1 MKNFDTILVAFA
13 ALAFA
18 AGVAAHPG
26 EVEVAKVSAAARGVA
41 EDLTFALLD
50 ANSSYTAADPGD
62 RGLRLGE
69 LIKAAR
75 DRHDALAALINSDPE
90 EVLKVALPASVRAS
104 FPGEAAPFLEQDAQE
119 DGTLEVYHVDSVHP
133 ADNHYLY
140 VLNTTKGKLSL
151 NFAGK
156 QPAFL
161 TGAKV
166 RVTGLKIDNALAL
179 NSGSSVTTL
188 AAAPLP
194 NTLGAQK
201 TLTMLVNFTD
211 EQTQPYSVADAQA
224 IMFTT
229 TSDYDYEASYQQ
241 TWLTGDVAGWF
252 TIPVSSTTCDYSS
265 IGTYAN
271 QAASKAGFNLSNYT
285 HYVYVFPAN
294 ACSWWGLGTVGGNP
308 SQAWIHSQWGFTLPV
323 VGHEMGHN
331 FGLYHSHSLDCGNVE
346 VADSGCSASEYGDIF
361 DIMGS
366 SNTTPHFNAFQKER
380 LGWLNA
386 GVSPP
391 LTTITSGSGTYT
403 IAPMEMGRN
412 TTSRA
417 LKIAKTTSCTS
428 TQQQWYYVES
438 RQAQGYDAFLSG
450 YTNVLSGVLVHEGTD
465 GDPNSGYLLDMTP
478 ATDSWY
484 DAALDAGSTFTDTAT
499 GLTITPTS
507 VTSSGTIVSVTAPA
521 TSCTHA
527 APAIALT
534 PTGTQY
540 TSAGATA
547 SYTVSVTNN
556 DGCGCAASTFDVSAV
571 VPAGWGA
578 TNPRTASITPGA
590 TGTTSLSITSASS
603 ATAAFYTVPS
613 TAANSAAPAFA
624 ATASG
629 TIAIISSLVDSVT
642 TDNSSYTRPTKGN
655 QTVNAMITT
664 SVTSGGGPL
673 SGASVSVQVTD
684 PRGSTTT
691 LSGTTNS
698 GGTVTFSYSIK
709 MKAVTGNYTVNSR
722 ATLGSMSATKS
733 TGFSVQ

>member
-366 SNTTPHFNAFQKER
+366 SNTTPHFNAFQK
-380 LGWLNA
+380 
-386 GVSPP
+386 
-391 LTTITSGSGTYT
+391 
-403 IAPMEMGRN
+403 
-412 TTSRA
+412 
-417 LKIAKTTSCTS
+417 
-428 TQQQWYYVES
+428 
-438 RQAQGYDAFLSG
+438 
-450 YTNVLSGVLVHEGTD
+450 
-465 GDPNSGYLLDMTP
+465 
-478 ATDSWY
+478 
-484 DAALDAGSTFTDTAT
+484 
-499 GLTITPTS
+499 
-507 VTSSGTIVSVTAPA
+507 
-521 TSCTHA
+521 
-527 APAIALT
+527 
-534 PTGTQY
+534 
-540 TSAGATA
+540 
-547 SYTVSVTNN
+547 
-556 DGCGCAASTFDVSAV
+556 
-571 VPAGWGA
+571 
-578 TNPRTASITPGA
+578 
-590 TGTTSLSITSASS
+590 
-603 ATAAFYTVPS
+603 
-613 TAANSAAPAFA
+613 
-624 ATASG
+624 
-629 TIAIISSLVDSVT
+629 
-642 TDNSSYTRPTKGN
+642 
-655 QTVNAMITT
+655 
-664 SVTSGGGPL
+664 
-673 SGASVSVQVTD
+673 
-684 PRGSTTT
+684 
-691 LSGTTNS
+691 
-698 GGTVTFSYSIK
+698 
-709 MKAVTGNYTVNSR
+709 
-722 ATLGSMSATKS
+722 
-733 TGFSVQ
+733 